1 MRAVGGALIFGGAA
15 LALYTAP
22 ATARL
27 RAGRAA
33 FPAIIRVDSR
43 DSVALTFDDGP
54 DAATGRFLDLLG
66 AAGARATFFLT
77 GEQVVGRE
85 ETVREIVARGH
96 EVAAHCYHH
105 RSHLLLSPRQTMDD
119 MRRARCVV
127 EEAAGT
133 RVRLFRPPYGVF
145 NAASWTE
152 AGRQGWRRVLWS
164 RRGEE
169 WRVGATVPSVV
180 SEVGRPGAGDVLLL
194 HDSSR
199 YGSGDAARLAL
210 GALPQILDGIRESG
224 LRARPVGELLDAGWR

>member
-1 MRAVGGALIFGGAA
+1 MRAFRGTMISGGAA
-15 LALYTAP
+15 LALYAAP

-33 FPAIIRVDSR
+33 FPAITRVASP

-54 DAATGRFLDLLG
+54 DAATERFLDLLDS
-66 AAGARATFFLT
+66 AGARATFFLV

-85 ETVREIVARGH
+85 ETVREIVGRGH
-96 EVAAHCYHH
+96 EVAAHCHHH
-105 RSHLLLSPRQTMDD
+105 RSHLLLSPRQTIDD
-119 MRRARCVV
+119 MRRARSVV
-127 EEAAGT
+127 EEASGKK
-133 RVRLFRPPYGVF
+133 VQLFRPPYGVF
-145 NAASWTE
+145 NAASWAE

-180 SEVGRPGAGDVLLL
+180 SEVGSPGAGDVLLL

-199 YGSGDAARLAL
+199 YGSGDASRLAL
-210 GALPQILDGIRESG
+210 GALPWILDGMRESG